1 MNTITLTEFAEQH
14 RRDLLAEAAE
24 YRRTKGSHRGG
35 VARAARRLRHASRP
49 AEACTV
55 VAASR

>member
-24 YRRTKGSHRGG
+24 YRRAKGAHRGR
-35 VARAARRLRHASRP
+35 VARAARRLRHPSRP
-49 AEACTV
+49 AEACG
-55 VAASR
+55 VAVAGR